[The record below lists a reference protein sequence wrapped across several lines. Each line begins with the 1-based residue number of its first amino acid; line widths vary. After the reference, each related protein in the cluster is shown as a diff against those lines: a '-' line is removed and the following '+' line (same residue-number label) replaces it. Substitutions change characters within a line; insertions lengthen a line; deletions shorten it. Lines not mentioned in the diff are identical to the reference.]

1 MAGRRKENDREELKL
16 RVVETASKSFMTLG
30 IKAVHMDDIASSLS
44 ISKRTLYE
52 LFGDKEELLLEVFR
66 FYRHCMNEYM
76 QEIASSANNVLE
88 VILTFYERKFNEL
101 CSVSIVC
108 GWYWRQYSKLLSV
121 NPLFFRDLRKYSK
134 VLGYIHDDR
143 SRGDADALAYFQK
156 GVEQGIFRSDINFQI
171 INQAMAM
178 QMDLLIYS
186 DITDHYPL
194 AEIYSEITI
203 LHMRGIT
210 TEKGYRMVDDF
221 LKNIREKHL
230 R

>member
-101 CSVSIVC
+101 CSV
-108 GWYWRQYSKLLSV
+108 

-134 VLGYIHDDR
+134 VLDYIHDDR
-143 SRGDADALAYFQK
+143 RRGDADALAYFQK

-221 LKNIREKHL
+221 LKNIREKHI

>member
-1 MAGRRKENDREELKL
+1 M
-16 RVVETASKSFMTLG
+16 
-30 IKAVHMDDIASSLS
+30 
-44 ISKRTLYE
+44 
-52 LFGDKEELLLEVFR
+52 LE
-66 FYRHCMNEYM
+66 
-76 QEIASSANNVLE
+76 
-88 VILTFYERKFNEL
+88 
-101 CSVSIVC
+101 
-108 GWYWRQYSKLLSV
+108 
-121 NPLFFRDLRKYSK
+121 
-134 VLGYIHDDR
+134 YIHDDR
-143 SRGDADALAYFQK
+143 RRGDADALAYFQK

-221 LKNIREKHL
+221 LKNIREKHIGY
-230 R
+230 

>member
-1 MAGRRKENDREELKL
+1 
-16 RVVETASKSFMTLG
+16 
-30 IKAVHMDDIASSLS
+30 
-44 ISKRTLYE
+44 
-52 LFGDKEELLLEVFR
+52 
-66 FYRHCMNEYM
+66 MNEYM

-101 CSVSIVC
+101 CSV
-108 GWYWRQYSKLLSV
+108 

-134 VLGYIHDDR
+134 VLDYIHDDR
-143 SRGDADALAYFQK
+143 RRGDADALAYFK

-210 TEKGYRMVDDF
+210 TEKVTAWLM
-221 LKNIREKHL
+221 IS
-230 R
+230 

>member
-101 CSVSIVC
+101 SCV
-108 GWYWRQYSKLLSV
+108 R
-121 NPLFFRDLRKYSK
+121 
-134 VLGYIHDDR
+134 
-143 SRGDADALAYFQK
+143 
-156 GVEQGIFRSDINFQI
+156 
-171 INQAMAM
+171 
-178 QMDLLIYS
+178 
-186 DITDHYPL
+186 
-194 AEIYSEITI
+194 
-203 LHMRGIT
+203 
-210 TEKGYRMVDDF
+210 
-221 LKNIREKHL
+221 
-230 R
+230 